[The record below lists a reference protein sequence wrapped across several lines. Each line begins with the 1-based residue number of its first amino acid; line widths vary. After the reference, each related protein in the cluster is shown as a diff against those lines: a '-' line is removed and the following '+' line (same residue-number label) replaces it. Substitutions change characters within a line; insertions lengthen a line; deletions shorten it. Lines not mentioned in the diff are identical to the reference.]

1 MIDYNPILKEKL
13 ELILPTYYEL
23 FLDDQA
29 QAPCISYCRVN
40 DIGNSEGDTIRYS
53 NPIYQI
59 KVWSYSLEEI
69 ADYCQRV
76 DELLFSLGFRRKNY
90 NELTFKGLICSVNAW
105 QQKIQIKE
113 IRNYGR
119 IYFKRN

>member
-90 NELTFKGLICSVNAW
+90 NELTYKGLICSV
-105 QQKIQIKE
+105 IQYQCLAVE
-113 IRNYGR
+113 NLQ
-119 IYFKRN
+119 